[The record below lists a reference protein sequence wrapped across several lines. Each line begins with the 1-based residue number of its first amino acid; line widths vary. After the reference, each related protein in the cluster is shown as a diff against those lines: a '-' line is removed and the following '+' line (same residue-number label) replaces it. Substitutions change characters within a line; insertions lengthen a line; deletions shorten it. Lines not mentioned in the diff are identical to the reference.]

1 VWICGTRLRIRHGK
15 ADGELVVQGSEWLWV
30 PIACA
35 QSTTMS
41 RGKAQRGSGM
51 WFTDEKREALGLEN
65 KGVGGNKLFNGGS

>member
-1 VWICGTRLRIRHGK
+1 
-15 ADGELVVQGSEWLWV
+15 V